1 MRHSR
6 ALGSILF
13 DVVNHLFMLF
23 LIIAMIYPLMHVIAL
38 SLSRPDDIIAGLVN
52 WFPRGFNTKGYE
64 LIGERP
70 LFWIS
75 YRNTIAYA
83 AAGTVLTL
91 LLTSLMAFPLSI
103 KNYQF
108 KKPVAIF
115 LTITIFFNG
124 GLIPTYLL
132 IRSLG
137 LINTFAVMVI
147 PGSVGAWSV
156 FIFRTFFQGL
166 PQDLRESAII
176 DGANEI
182 MILFRIILPL
192 SKALLATFALFTIV
206 GHWNSWFS
214 ALIYLQDEKRYPLQM
229 ILRRIN
235 VQEDLGGHF
244 ESDNIIAWI
253 KMRVIDPKNVQNA
266 SIIIAMVPI
275 LCIYPFIQ
283 RYFVKGVLIGAIKG

>member
-1 MRHSR
+1 MRSSR
-6 ALGSILF
+6 AFGSILF
-13 DVVNHLFMLF
+13 DIVNHLFMLL
-23 LIIAMIYPLMHVIAL
+23 LIAAMIYPFMHVVAL

-75 YRNTIAYA
+75 YKNTVVYA
-83 AAGTVLTL
+83 SAGTFLTL

-115 LTITIFFNG
+115 LTITIFFSG

-137 LINTFAVMVI
+137 LINTFAVMII
-147 PGSVGAWSV
+147 PGCVGAWSV

-182 MILFRIILPL
+182 VILFRIILPL

-214 ALIYLQDEKRYPLQM
+214 ALIYLQDEKKYPLQM

-244 ESDNIIAWI
+244 ESDNIISWI

-266 SIIIAMVPI
+266 AVIIAMFPI